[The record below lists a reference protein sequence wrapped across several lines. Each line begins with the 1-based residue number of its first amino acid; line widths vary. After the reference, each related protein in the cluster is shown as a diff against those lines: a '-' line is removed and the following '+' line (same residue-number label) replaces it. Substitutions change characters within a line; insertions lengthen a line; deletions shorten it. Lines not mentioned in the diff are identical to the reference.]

1 MKHWIL
7 LIILLFTS
15 MVSARIDID
24 TLSIS
29 PEPLDTAK
37 PYTYEPVQYLNG
49 ETLPISGD
57 EGIYRLTFPVNNLTS
72 VRFPALYFG
81 ASPYPV
87 EIYFNGKEIF
97 RWGHT
102 LSDFRMQ
109 TVRPFSVPLH
119 AKDADSGTIEILFYT
134 QGQKTAF
141 RSFWIDSEENV
152 TNSVYFE
159 DMIGADGIKTISA
172 LSLLLGIL
180 IISYYFLSKKRHPE
194 ILYLG
199 LFAFFEGIGYTLFIT
214 DGAGMGELLW
224 YKFSRPGFPLAMV
237 FLYSATL
244 RLLRITHKSHLITE
258 RIFYILSAIATI
270 AIWTAPSMF
279 IVAQIFSY
287 FVGVCIIYPIFAI
300 IITLLFKTVFIEK
313 HKESFLLFIGFSAV
327 ILTSSIDLYFLLA
340 DKIPYAWFSAY
351 GQFIHIFLIIIT
363 IGKHEQ
369 KMHEQLLEMT
379 VDLQNSNQ
387 ELKKAH
393 QQIAKESELRE
404 NFIKAVSHELRTPLN
419 AAVGIV
425 HELSDKSVEYYSI
438 FAASINRL
446 RLAITNIFTY
456 ESLDNDDL
464 TLTLTPIDLSGICRE
479 IASYHSET
487 AINKGVRLS
496 VEYDAANPLPESL
509 LSSESAWELIVNNT
523 ISNAVKF
530 TDCGSVTVKLSYKEG
545 VVYFDV
551 LDTGCGVA
559 EDELTTIF
567 EEFSAVPGSN
577 RYTKKSN
584 QIGIGLRITKQQI
597 DLLQGTISFRN
608 RDVQGSSVHIEVPA
622 EIVQTPVRM
631 KFDQNELGAKI
642 LVVDDND
649 TNHLILS
656 AILKKAGLEY
666 EMVFNGLQAVDEIVQ
681 NGADYCLILMDIQ
694 MPIMNGI
701 DASRKIRE
709 IGYSGAIIA
718 VTANADRNECIE
730 AGMNDYLEKPYTRQ
744 TLISMIHHYIGF
756 KHTDVHLS

>member
-7 LIILLFTS
+7 LFILLFFT
-15 MVSARIDID
+15 MVSARIEID

-29 PEPLDTAK
+29 PEPIDTTEI
-37 PYTYEPVQYLNG
+37 YTYEPVNYPNG
-49 ETLPISGD
+49 ETLPITG
-57 EGIYRLTFPVNNLTS
+57 EKGIYRVTFPVKELNTVHL
-72 VRFPALYFG
+72 PALYFG

-87 EIYFNGKEIF
+87 QIRFNGNEVF
-97 RWGHT
+97 RWGHS

-109 TVRPFSVPLH
+109 TVRPFTVPLH
-119 AKDADSGTIEILFYT
+119 SKDADSGTVEILFYT

-141 RSFWIDSEENV
+141 RTFWIDSEEIV
-152 TNSVYFE
+152 TNFVFFE

-214 DGAGMGELLW
+214 DGAGMGELFW
-224 YKFSRPGFPLAMV
+224 YKFSRPGFPLAMA

-244 RLLRITHKSHLITE
+244 RLLNITSKKHLTAE
-258 RIFYILSAIATI
+258 RIFYLLSILVTI
-270 AIWTAPSMF
+270 AIWSSPSMF

-287 FVGVCIIYPIFAI
+287 FAGVGIIYPIFGI
-300 IITLLFKTVFIEK
+300 IITLLFKTVFLDK
-313 HKESFLLFIGFSAV
+313 KRESLLLFIGFCAV

-351 GQFIHIFLIIIT
+351 GQFIHIFFIIIT

-369 KMHEQLLEMT
+369 RMHEQLLQMT
-379 VDLQNSNQ
+379 LNLQNSNK

-393 QQIAKESELRE
+393 QQIARESELRE

-425 HELSDKSVEYYSI
+425 QELADKSVEHYSI

-456 ESLDNDDL
+456 ESLDKEDL
-464 TLTLTPIDLSGICRE
+464 ALTLTPIDLGEICHE

-487 AINKGVRLS
+487 AINKGVKLS
-496 VEYDAANPLPESL
+496 VEYEYDNPFPERI
-509 LSSESAWELIVNNT
+509 LSSESAWELIINNT

-530 TDCGSVTVKLSYKEG
+530 TDSGCVKVTLSYRDG
-545 VVYFDV
+545 RVYFDV
-551 LDTGCGVA
+551 SDTGCGVP
-559 EDELTTIF
+559 ESELATIF
-567 EEFSAVPGSN
+567 EEFSASPESN

-597 DLLQGTISFRN
+597 DLLNGTIAMEN
-608 RDVQGSSVHIEVPA
+608 REDQGSAVHVQVPA
-622 EIVQTPVRM
+622 TKVNSPHSQTITQ
-631 KFDQNELGAKI
+631 KQLGSKI

-649 TNHLILS
+649 TNHLILA
-656 AILKKAGLEY
+656 AILRKAGLEY
-666 EMVFNGLQAVDEIVQ
+666 EMTFNGLQAVDEIVQ
-681 NGADYCLILMDIQ
+681 RGSQYCLILMDIQ

-709 IGYSGAIIA
+709 IGYTGTIIA
-718 VTANADRNECIE
+718 LTANADRNECIE
-730 AGMNDYLEKPYTRQ
+730 AGMNDYLEKPYTKQ
-744 TLISMIHHYIGF
+744 TLISLIDRYIGNSSEEN
-756 KHTDVHLS
+756 VQ